1 MLLKKTMVK
10 VLFTAPLLLGSNSY
24 ELYRAFKKNKNCKV
38 YVLDEKKR
46 NSVYDN
52 VSDSFFAKLMF
63 KLKIPLDWAKL
74 NKLLS
79 LYDYSDINIIFIIN
93 GISIK
98 PLTLKRIKIKNP
110 RVKIISFSLDDMY
123 AWHNRSLYYTL
134 TLKYYDLVVTTKS
147 YNVKELTDIGAKSVL
162 FLYQGFS
169 KYTHKPHNCLNQEM
183 KKVLFI
189 GFFEKDRY
197 ESILFLAEN
206 GIKVHIFGIGWDK
219 VINTHKNLIIHNYL
233 LIGKEYSR
241 EISCSKISLC
251 FLRKVNR
258 DLHTSR
264 SLEIPACKGFML
276 AERTAEHEELFVDGS
291 EAVFFDSNIDLLR
304 KVVFYLDNED
314 IRVSIANKGYFRCL
328 REDYSYNGMVDKI
341 LEHAGKLWNA

>member
-233 LIGKEYSR
+233 
-241 EISCSKISLC
+241 
-251 FLRKVNR
+251 F
-258 DLHTSR
+258 
-264 SLEIPACKGFML
+264 
-276 AERTAEHEELFVDGS
+276 
-291 EAVFFDSNIDLLR
+291 
-304 KVVFYLDNED
+304 
-314 IRVSIANKGYFRCL
+314 
-328 REDYSYNGMVDKI
+328 SYNT
-341 LEHAGKLWNA
+341 